1 MLLRK
6 TDALKTLIKTRRDRK
21 REIPNTV
28 LEKRTLCFSSYKNRR
43 LSSWKK
49 RWHFIYRLFCPKEI
63 FFLTFAFFLNVWYI
77 EYTFRIYILLQIKKH
92 YFILFLLFY
101 FIQNPSPRIFQRIW
115 SELQA
120 STILLQCQTRVT
132 CGVYNMK
139 Q

>member
-63 FFLTFAFFLNVWYI
+63 FFLTFVYGILNTLL
-77 EYTFRIYILLQIKKH
+77 EYTYFYKSKNITSYYFCFFTSYKILVQGFFKGFDLNYKQA
-92 YFILFLLFY
+92 LFCCSVKLVSHVVFT
-101 FIQNPSPRIFQRIW
+101 IW
-115 SELQA
+115 S
-120 STILLQCQTRVT
+120 
-132 CGVYNMK
+132 NK
-139 Q
+139 